1 MLVIG
6 LTGSIGMG
14 KSTTAAMFRALGVPV
29 QDADAVVHV
38 LYRGAAIAPVEA
50 AFPGTTTPG
59 GVDRVA
65 LGKRVLGD
73 AAALAVLESIV
84 HPLVRAQRETFVAQA
99 RLAGARAVVLDI
111 PLLFETDGTASVDVT
126 VVVSASASV
135 QRARVLARP
144 GMTLEKFA
152 AIVARQMPDADKRRQ
167 AHWVIDTDHGLAPAR
182 AQVTSLLV
190 AIAAMTGG
198 AHA

>member
-182 AQVTSLLV
+182 AQDTSLLV